1 MEIMSY
7 LIYATGFALFGLMIY
22 VALPLYR
29 VGSTMS
35 IWNQLGRTLVLS
47 LLFTFVL
54 GIFIGD
60 ADAISELLNETTT
73 HNLFSAVLSL
83 LALRTAQALNRK
95 VDRFDYQQLIE
106 YVSINAG
113 STAGFFLGNI
123 VNHLLLESDL
133 VWKATGLFAS
143 FAYIDFYVIL
153 VITNVV
159 AFMRLL
165 SNFQELGIR
174 TEQAERNRELEQHK
188 AVADRARL
196 QAIQARLNPH
206 FLYNSLNSL
215 ASQIASNPEAA
226 ERMSL
231 DLAKMFRE
239 LLDRQGEGP
248 VLVHEAIDLLRTYL
262 SIEKTRFGDNLQYHL
277 TVSDEAAAWKMPR
290 FLMQP
295 IVENAVIHGRP
306 GDGAPVNVEVDARVN
321 HGCLVITVSDNGG
334 PFPSPMPGGFGL
346 QSVSDTLELC
356 YPDAYDLEFRNPP
369 EKSVVVSL
377 KQKAP
382 RQ

>member
-1 MEIMSY
+1 MEILTY
-7 LIYATGFALFGLMIY
+7 LIYSIGFAAFGLMIY

-29 VGSTMS
+29 IGSSMS
-35 IWNQLGRTLVLS
+35 IWNQLSRVLVLS
-47 LLFTFVL
+47 LLFTLVL
-54 GIFIGD
+54 GIVVGD
-60 ADAISELLNETTT
+60 ADEISELFNETTT
-73 HNLFSAVLSL
+73 YFIFSGVLSL
-83 LALRTAQALNRK
+83 LALRTAQKLNHN

-113 STAGFFLGNI
+113 SLAGFFLGNI
-123 VNHLLLESDL
+123 VNHVLLESDL
-133 VWKATGLFAS
+133 VWKSTGLFAA
-143 FAYIDFYVIL
+143 FAYIDLYVIL

-188 AVADRARL
+188 AAAVRAKL

-215 ASQIASNPEAA
+215 ASQIASNPQAA

-239 LLDRQGEGP
+239 LLDRQGDGP

-262 SIEKTRFGDNLQYHL
+262 NIEKTRFGDNLRYHL
-277 TVSDEAAAWKMPR
+277 SVSEEAAAWKMPR

-306 GDGAPVNVEVDARVN
+306 SDGTPVHVEVDARVN
-321 HGCLVITVSDNGG
+321 HGCLVLTVSDNGE
-334 PFPSPMPGGFGL
+334 PFPNPMPGGFGL